1 MDMWKGK
8 GKMECRR
15 TLVRQTN
22 TTGLDKAAPLYQA
35 FLCFPSFRVLLS
47 LHCLPFCILVTGEHQ
62 YGSWT
67 VDRMWSYWDAGVLP
81 EALT

>member
-15 TLVRQTN
+15 TLVRQN
-22 TTGLDKAAPLYQA
+22 EYNGARQGCS
-35 FLCFPSFRVLLS
+35 FVSGFPVFLLS
-47 LHCLPFCILVTGEHQ
+47 ASYCPSIACLFCILVTGEHQ